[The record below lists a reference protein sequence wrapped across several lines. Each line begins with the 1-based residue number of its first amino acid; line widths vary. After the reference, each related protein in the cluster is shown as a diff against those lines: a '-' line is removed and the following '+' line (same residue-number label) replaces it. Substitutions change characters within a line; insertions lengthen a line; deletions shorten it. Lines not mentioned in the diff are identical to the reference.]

1 MSEEIDC
8 ELCHNGI
15 FNIWECPSCCRKIIE
30 SRTPPTIAGLGKIA
44 FTLANDIQTFYD
56 LEIDVVPDIEA
67 MILKELSGFKPAAK
81 VEIKWPEKADL
92 NWCPRGIESDRMYA
106 KEEGRNEAIDEFKR
120 LNQDVREKKAV
131 KWPEK

>member
-81 VEIKWPEKADL
+81 VEIKWPEKRVFSGTVKGDSVS
-92 NWCPRGIESDRMYA
+92 NWIYQRGIGY
-106 KEEGRNEAIDEFKR
+106 NECIAEFKR
-120 LNQDVREKKAV
+120 F
-131 KWPEK
+131 